1 MTMTELLPL
10 EALASVFLR
19 ADALEAGYKDRE
31 IASLVRGGEWHRL
44 RRGAYVL
51 TEIWQQA
58 GQGERHALMARAVVK
73 QAKTDGVLSHVSALP
88 EFAAPLWNLQLD
100 TVHLT
105 RRDQRSG
112 RAEAGV
118 RQHRGL
124 LLPED
129 VCVRRGVEVTSATRT
144 AIDITT
150 VTTAE
155 ASLAVVNHLLHAAL
169 TTVDE
174 IRARYAPMERNPFTL
189 RTDLVLR
196 LADGRIESVGESRF
210 FFQCYRAGL
219 PAPEPQY
226 VICDTQGRE
235 VARLDFAWP
244 EHRLWIEFDG
254 RAKYTQHARP
264 GETVADVVLR
274 EKRREDLVRELT
286 GWRCIRVTWA
296 DLENPARL
304 FARIRAALPGDTSV
318 A

>member
-1 MTMTELLPL
+1 MTELLPL
-10 EALASVFLR
+10 EALASVFL

-51 TEIWQQA
+51 TEIWRQA
-58 GQGERHALMARAVVK
+58 GQGERHALMARAVIK
-73 QAKTDGVLSHVSALP
+73 QAKADGVLSHVSALP
-88 EFAAPLWNLQLD
+88 EYAAPLWNLQLD

-155 ASLAVVNHLLHAAL
+155 SSLAVVNHLLHDAL
-169 TTVDE
+169 TTIEEV
-174 IRARYAPMERNPFTL
+174 RARYAPMERNPFTL

-210 FFQCYRAGL
+210 FFQCYRAGYRR
-219 PAPEPQY
+219 PAPVRHPRPTGAR
-226 VICDTQGRE
+226 DRT
-235 VARLDFAWP
+235 ARL
-244 EHRLWIEFDG
+244 RLA
-254 RAKYTQHARP
+254 RAPTVDRVRRRRSTPSTLDPVNGDRRRAAREAS
-264 GETVADVVLR
+264 G
-274 EKRREDLVRELT
+274 DLVRELT
-286 GWRCIRVTWA
+286 GWRA
-296 DLENPARL
+296 S
-304 FARIRAALPGDTSV
+304 G
-318 A
+318 